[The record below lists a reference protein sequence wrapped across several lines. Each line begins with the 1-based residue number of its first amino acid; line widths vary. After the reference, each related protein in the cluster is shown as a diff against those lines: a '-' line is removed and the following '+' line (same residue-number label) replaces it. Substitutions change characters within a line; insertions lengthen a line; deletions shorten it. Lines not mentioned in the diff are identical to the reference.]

1 MATLT
6 AKEVA
11 ARFGTDPRTL
21 RKFLREDAKVNEVE
35 TPGKGSRWTIEAK
48 AVKSLNT
55 RFNRWNDAKAAKA
68 AEKAEAD
75 NSPEDDDEVIEDE
88 APESPEGD
96 ENPEGD

>member
-75 NSPEDDDEVIEDE
+75 ISPDEDIDDD
-88 APESPEGD
+88 APEEVDLPDPEIT
-96 ENPEGD
+96 E